1 MYTIYLVEDEER
13 LRKLLILYLEKEG
26 YNIKSFSNAE
36 DAMEHLYDDIDLW
49 ILDIGL
55 PGADGFELITKIKE
69 ANEDIPVIFTS
80 ARDSE
85 MDRIMGLKF
94 GSDDYLTK
102 PFSVQELILRI
113 DKLLKRVYKREKI
126 KTMEYEIYSIDL
138 RKRAVYENNNEIK
151 LTSREFDLL
160 LLFVKNNKRAYSRE
174 DILKFVWDEFYVG
187 SDRVV
192 DDTIRR
198 LRKKMPK
205 IKLETIYGYG
215 YRML

>member
-1 MYTIYLVEDEER
+1 MYSIYLVEDEER
-13 LRKLLILYLEKEG
+13 LRKLLVLYLEKEG
-26 YNIKSFSNAE
+26 YKIKSFSNGE
-36 DAMEHLYDDIDLW
+36 DALNHIYDDVDLW

-55 PGADGFELITKIKE
+55 PGIDGFELITNIKKS
-69 ANEDIPVIFTS
+69 NEDMPVIFTS

-102 PFSVQELILRI
+102 PFSVQELILRV
-113 DKLLKRVYKREKI
+113 DKLLKRVYKKEKI
-126 KTMEYEIYSIDL
+126 NKFEYGIYTIDITN
-138 RKRAVYENNNEIK
+138 RTVFQDHDEIK
-151 LTSREFDLL
+151 LTSKEFDLL
-160 LLFVKNNKRAYSRE
+160 LLFLKNTNRAYSRE
-174 DILKFVWDEFYVG
+174 EILKFVWNEFYG
-187 SDRVV
+187 GTDRVI

-198 LRKKMPK
+198 LRKKMPT